1 MISFLR
7 GRIFSKGVQQVV
19 LDVGG
24 VGYRLTMAS
33 RSIDGL
39 GSVGDEA
46 MVLVS
51 MQVKE
56 DGICLY
62 GFAEE
67 QERALFEK
75 LIAVSGVGPKAAMA
89 ALSSYD
95 APHLMKII
103 GGGDVTAMS
112 KVPGIG
118 KKTAERIVVDL
129 KGSYEQFALNA
140 LPFDGEAEETAP
152 VGDSASASD
161 AMQALISMGFTSQ
174 ETDLALK
181 GYTGPDDA
189 SEIVRYAL
197 RRLGGY

>member
-24 VGYRLTMAS
+24 VGYSITMAS
-33 RSIDGL
+33 RSIDSL
-39 GSVGDEA
+39 GKVGDEVL
-46 MVLVS
+46 VLVS

-56 DGICLY
+56 DGISLY

-67 QERALFEK
+67 QERSLFEK

-129 KGSYEQFALNA
+129 KGTYEQFAQSTLVSVDA
-140 LPFDGEAEETAP
+140 DDAAVPVDATSTAEATE
-152 VGDSASASD
+152 
-161 AMQALISMGFTSQ
+161 ALISMGFTSQ
-174 ETDLALK
+174 ETELALK

>member
-24 VGYRLTMAS
+24 VGYSITMAS
-33 RSIDGL
+33 RSIDSL
-39 GSVGDEA
+39 GKAGDEVL
-46 MVLVS
+46 VLVS

-56 DGICLY
+56 DGISLY

-67 QERALFEK
+67 QERSLFEK

-112 KVPGIG
+112 KVSGIG

-129 KGSYEQFALNA
+129 KGTYEQFAQSTLVSA
-140 LPFDGEAEETAP
+140 DADDAAVPVDATSAAEATE
-152 VGDSASASD
+152 
-161 AMQALISMGFTSQ
+161 ALISMGFTSQ
-174 ETDLALK
+174 ETELALK

>member
-24 VGYRLTMAS
+24 VGYSITMAS
-33 RSIDGL
+33 RSIDSL
-39 GSVGDEA
+39 GKVGDEVL
-46 MVLVS
+46 VLVS

-56 DGICLY
+56 DGISLY

-67 QERALFEK
+67 QERSLFEK

-103 GGGDVTAMS
+103 GGGNVTAMS

-129 KGSYEQFALNA
+129 KGTYEQFAQSTLVSVDA
-140 LPFDGEAEETAP
+140 DDAAVPVDATSAAEATE
-152 VGDSASASD
+152 
-161 AMQALISMGFTSQ
+161 ALISMGFTSQ
-174 ETDLALK
+174 ETELALK

>member
-24 VGYRLTMAS
+24 VGYSITMAS
-33 RSIDGL
+33 RSINSL
-39 GSVGDEA
+39 GKVGDEVL
-46 MVLVS
+46 VLVS

-56 DGICLY
+56 DGISLY

-67 QERALFEK
+67 QERSLFEK

-129 KGSYEQFALNA
+129 KGTYEQFAQSTLVSVDA
-140 LPFDGEAEETAP
+140 DDAAVPVDATSAAEATE
-152 VGDSASASD
+152 
-161 AMQALISMGFTSQ
+161 ALISMGFTSQ
-174 ETDLALK
+174 ETELALK